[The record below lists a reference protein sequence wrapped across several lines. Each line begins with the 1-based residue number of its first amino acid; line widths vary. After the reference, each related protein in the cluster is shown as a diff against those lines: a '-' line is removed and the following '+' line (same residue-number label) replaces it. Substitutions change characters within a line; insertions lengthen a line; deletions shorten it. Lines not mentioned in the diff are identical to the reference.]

1 MENIF
6 YLVIKSSIYGSVV
19 GVIVL
24 FIKRILG
31 EKLQP
36 KYRYLLGLLIVVK
49 LIIPFGPESNISIFN
64 SIKIEKNTFDIN
76 HETIKNDQNNVDKG
90 SVKYYSS
97 NDKTKDILNSN
108 YNKLNLNNKEKIELN
123 KDIYYREKYIT
134 KVLSFVWFTVFI
146 TLLITSLIFYSQ
158 INFKVYKMGDNF
170 EKRLDDILNY
180 SKDKLGIKK
189 DIKLVLNDFVNT
201 PAIVGIITPKILFPQ
216 NMINL
221 NYDDIYHIFMHEL
234 AHYKRKDNI
243 MNLLLLI
250 IQYIH
255 WFNPCI
261 KYIFN
266 ELRSDMELATDEKV
280 LQKLESEDY
289 KLYGLTLL
297 NVISSMNNNYIK
309 VNLIGMARNKKE
321 MEKRIMNI
329 NLVKKSKSRKRIYTC
344 IGAIAIGFLSPVLL
358 TSAQS
363 SQYISYANIKDKKNV
378 EQYKLSDYQNKFFD
392 LVEYYNSNKTMS
404 IDEIRNNMKDF
415 TLTETKQLG
424 LDKADIYSR
433 DNEKL
438 IVYYTKHDGVGPY
451 YARNFEYKLMDR
463 NSGIKSISLSYI
475 DVSYNHTVV
484 FLKIATESIDEL
496 DKYSKVLGIDKSNSE
511 LYLDYI
517 NLLNNISDKEEF
529 TKDDIENINSK
540 FKQVDNVFS
549 ANILGKEQLEVIL
562 DKGSNKVGTILLGTS
577 RINSPNSS
585 YIETKTGYLK
595 YSEFDVQ
602 QYYTEEYNL
611 SYGKTGHIISVNKEN
626 TNDIKQLF
634 IKFMSSYRE

>member
-221 NYDDIYHIFMHEL
+221 NYYDIYHIFMHEL